1 MSAEGH
7 HRVRASDPE
16 REEYVTILRAA
27 ITEGRLTLQ
36 EGEER
41 IARAYAATYRDEL
54 PPTTDDL
61 PGGGRQALHDTP
73 EAQGQ
78 QRRSARRFRRGR
90 IVVVVAAVAG
100 FLTLGALSHGHFPWG
115 LIALL
120 TVLFVLHRR
129 ARFHRW
135 AARPGAGWHGAG
147 WHGAGGHGAP
157 WHGGWRDGGPGHGGP
172 GHGGP
177 GDGRPAWSAGPWG
190 GAPWSG
196 GRWSDAPWSR
206 GPWSGG
212 SGAGGSG
219 SGSGEAD
226 AKAGPGG
233 GRRGGRPDDGEG
245 WGR

>member
-172 GHGGP
+172 GHGAVRPGRADGGRTRRGRGDHGP
-177 GDGRPAWSAGPWG
+177 AAQAPVAQAQAPARRMPRPARVAAGAVG
-190 GAPWSG
+190 DRTM
-196 GRWSDAPWSR
+196 GRV
-206 GPWSGG
+206 
-212 SGAGGSG
+212 GAGSR
-219 SGSGEAD
+219 AVW
-226 AKAGPGG
+226 PV
-233 GRRGGRPDDGEG
+233 
-245 WGR
+245 